1 MGKNGLKPTTVRPEP
16 FDVAQDRLVEG
27 QEPVHVSTS
36 STRTDFL
43 SRIRR
48 VLVIKWSAL
57 GDVVIATALME
68 DIARALPHA
77 EIHLNTQPNC
87 VSLFAHDPRFAEVWA
102 IDVRSRAHRWANSL
116 AWLRKV
122 RADRY
127 DLVIDL
133 QRSDHSR
140 FLLALLWL
148 TGGAPRIRVGNRGGF
163 PYTHQP
169 AVRDPQAHAM
179 PMMQSVLQAIG
190 IPTPTLHPV
199 LHPAPER
206 LAAVAA
212 LRAQHGLADGHYVV
226 LLPGAAAAHPL
237 KRWGAARFAE
247 LARLLHARGVA
258 KIAVIGGPDEVDD
271 CAEIAE
277 AGDWVVNL
285 NGRLQ
290 LLDIAPMCAGAIAI
304 IGNDTG
310 TAHFA
315 SAAGRPLLVLC
326 GPTDPR
332 RVKPIGT
339 AAVAVQAQLP
349 CRNCYAKVCAN
360 PEQQACMRAITPEW
374 VAANFPAL
382 AAGELGPG
390 HDWPE
395 GLRSF

>member
-1 MGKNGLKPTTVRPEP
+1 M
-16 FDVAQDRLVEG
+16 
-27 QEPVHVSTS
+27 
-36 STRTDFL
+36 
-43 SRIRR
+43 SRVNLGDIRR

-57 GDVVIATALME
+57 GDVVIASALME

-77 EIHLNTQPNC
+77 ERHLNTQPNC
-87 VSLFAHDPRFAEVWA
+87 VGLFADDPRFAEVWA
-102 IDVRSRAHRWANSL
+102 IDVRSKARRWANSL
-116 AWLRKV
+116 AWLKKA
-122 RADRY
+122 RAGRY

-140 FLLALLWL
+140 FLLSLLVL

-169 AVRDPQAHAM
+169 AVRDPRAHAM

-190 IPTPTLHPV
+190 IPTATSHPV

-206 LAAVAA
+206 LAAVAT
-212 LRAQHGLADGHYVV
+212 LRARHGLEDGRYVV

-247 LARLLHARGVA
+247 LARLLHAQGVPR
-258 KIAVIGGPDEVDD
+258 IAVVGGPDEVDE
-271 CAEIAE
+271 CAAIAG
-277 AGDWVVNL
+277 AGDCVVNL
-285 NGRLQ
+285 NGQLQ
-290 LLDIAPMCAGAIAI
+290 LLDIAPLCAGAIAI

-315 SAAGRPLLVLC
+315 SAAERPLLVLC

-332 RVKPIGT
+332 RVKPIGRG
-339 AAVAVQAQLP
+339 AVAMQAQLP
-349 CRNCYAKVCAN
+349 CRNCYAKTCAN
-360 PEQQACMRAITPEW
+360 PDTQACMKAIAPAW
-374 VAANFPAL
+374 VASRFPAL
-382 AAGELGPG
+382 AAGELAPG
-390 HDWPE
+390 QDWPG

>member
-1 MGKNGLKPTTVRPEP
+1 MKAVRLE
-16 FDVAQDRLVEG
+16 
-27 QEPVHVSTS
+27 
-36 STRTDFL
+36 
-43 SRIRR
+43 RIRR

-57 GDVVIATALME
+57 GDVVIASALME

-87 VSLFAHDPRFAEVWA
+87 VGLFAHDPRFAEVWA
-102 IDVRSRAHRWANSL
+102 IDVRSKTHRWANSL
-116 AWLRKV
+116 AWLKKV
-122 RADRY
+122 RAGRY

-169 AVRDPQAHAM
+169 RVRDPEAHAF

-190 IPTPTLHPV
+190 IPTPTAHPV

-212 LRAQHGLADGHYVV
+212 MRAKHGLEEGRYVV

-247 LARLLHARGVA
+247 LALRLHEEGVQ
-258 KIAVIGGPDEVDD
+258 KIAVVGGPDEVED
-271 CAEIAE
+271 CAAIAR
-277 AGDWVVNL
+277 AGDYVVNL
-285 NGRLQ
+285 NGQLQ
-290 LLDIAPMCAGAIAI
+290 LLDIAPLCAGASAI

-332 RVKPIGT
+332 RVKPIGRS
-339 AAVAVQAQLP
+339 VIAVQAQLP
-349 CRNCYAKVCAN
+349 CRNCYAKTCSN
-360 PEQQACMRAITPEW
+360 PDRQACMKAITPEW
-374 VAANFPAL
+374 VAARLPEL
-382 AAGELGPG
+382 VAGDLTPG
-390 HDWPE
+390 QEWPG
-395 GLRSF
+395 GLRTF

>member
-1 MGKNGLKPTTVRPEP
+1 M
-16 FDVAQDRLVEG
+16 
-27 QEPVHVSTS
+27 S
-36 STRTDFL
+36 SVNLDA
-43 SRIRR
+43 IRR

-57 GDVVIATALME
+57 GDVVIASALME

-87 VSLFAHDPRFAEVWA
+87 TGLFAHDPRFAEVWA
-102 IDVRSRAHRWANSL
+102 IDVRSKTHRFANSL
-116 AWLRKV
+116 AWLKKA
-122 RADRY
+122 RAGRY

-148 TGGAPRIRVGNRGGF
+148 TGGAPAIRIGNRGGF

-169 AVRDPQAHAM
+169 AVRDPRAHAM

-190 IPTPTLHPV
+190 IPTPTMHPV
-199 LHPAPER
+199 LYPAPER
-206 LAAVAA
+206 RAVVES
-212 LRAQHGLADGHYVV
+212 LRQQHGLADGGYVV
-226 LLPGAAAAHPL
+226 LLPGSQAGGKL

-247 LARLLHARGVA
+247 LARLLHARGVRR
-258 KIAVIGGPDEVDD
+258 IAVIGGPDEVDE
-271 CAEIAE
+271 CAEIAVV
-277 AGDWVVNL
+277 GDYVVNL
-285 NGRLQ
+285 NGQLQ
-290 LLDIAPMCAGAIAI
+290 LLDIAPLCAGAAAI

-332 RVKPIGT
+332 RVKPIGRT
-339 AAVAVQAQLP
+339 TVAVQAQLP
-349 CRNCYAKVCAN
+349 CRNCYGKVCTI
-360 PEQQACMRAITPEW
+360 PDTHACMKAITPQW
-374 VAANFPAL
+374 VAAQFPVL
-382 AAGELGPG
+382 AAGEFAAGR
-390 HDWPE
+390 DWPE